1 MSSIPANVIP
11 MYIYY
16 NDIVILNTN
25 GNKNKNEK
33 IEKIS
38 TTESIIKDDT
48 AKCWAALNPHRNRIN
63 ARVMCV

>member
-1 MSSIPANVIP
+1 MVIKIK
-11 MYIYY
+11 M
-16 NDIVILNTN
+16 
-25 GNKNKNEK
+25 KK

-63 ARVMCV
+63 ARVMCVYNIVW